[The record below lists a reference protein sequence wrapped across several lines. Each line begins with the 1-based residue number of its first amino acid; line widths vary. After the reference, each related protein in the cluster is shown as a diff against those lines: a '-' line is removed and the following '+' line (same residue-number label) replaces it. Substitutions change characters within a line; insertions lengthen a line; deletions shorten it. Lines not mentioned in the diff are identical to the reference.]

1 MSNALQHWTGQDTS
15 HRLQPCAVLRAPA
28 RTQSLLPDYEHPAPQ
43 QLSAAAVT
51 LLATYGRVKVY
62 QKNALLIYAGTPSPA
77 CYVVLSGRVRVYASA
92 DSGKELT
99 LSMPGPGEP
108 FGDLGLI
115 EEAPYVGTAV
125 TLTKSTLVVVPRTHF
140 CACLAEH
147 PDLALQFLRLAA
159 QRIDH
164 LTSLAKS
171 LAFADVHS
179 RITALLSALAQE
191 REGDLVV
198 ERRLT
203 HQEIADMI
211 GATRETV
218 CRAMKE
224 LYGSGCITLENGRIR
239 VVAHAGHPPGTMP
252 YTVARSHEALR
263 R

>member
-1 MSNALQHWTGQDTS
+1 MSNALQHWVGQDAS
-15 HRLQPCAVLRAPA
+15 SRLQPYAVLGAPT
-28 RTQSLLPDYEHPAPQ
+28 RLQPLLPAYEHPAPE
-43 QLSAAAVT
+43 QLSAATVE
-51 LLATYGRVKVY
+51 LLAAYGRVKVY
-62 QKNALLIYAGTPSPA
+62 QKNTVLIYAGTPSPA

-99 LSMPGPGEP
+99 LSMPGLGEP

-115 EEAPYVGTAV
+115 EESPYVGTAV
-125 TLTKSTLVVVPRTHF
+125 TLTPATLVVVPRTSF

-147 PDLALQFLRLAA
+147 PELAMQFLRLAA

-179 RITALLSALAQE
+179 RITALLAALAQE

-224 LYGSGCITLENGRIR
+224 LYGSGCIALANGQIR
-239 VVAHAGHPPGTMP
+239 VVAHAGHPPGALPSTG
-252 YTVARSHEALR
+252 ASSHEGLR